1 MRTTALLA
9 LLAGLIAAPAAAQD
23 TMHQHGGASGT
34 MQDAMQQMQHGM
46 DIPSSGDTDTD
57 FARMMIPH
65 HQGAIDMA
73 RTELAQGKDPELRQL
88 AEEIIAAQEKEIAFL
103 EEWLA
108 KHGAQP

>member
-9 LLAGLIAAPAAAQD
+9 LLAGLLAAPAAAQD

-103 EEWLA
+103 KAWLA
-108 KHGAQP
+108 KRGVQP

>member
-34 MQDAMQQMQHGM
+34 MQDAMQHMQHGM
-46 DIPSSGDTDTD
+46 DMPSSGDTDTD

>member
-1 MRTTALLA
+1 MRTTALALVA
-9 LLAGLIAAPAAAQD
+9 GLLAIPAAAQD
-23 TMHQHGGASGT
+23 TMHQHGSGAGS

-46 DIPSSGDTDTD
+46 DIPASGDTDLD

-73 RTELAQGKDPELRQL
+73 RTELANGKDPELRQL

-103 EEWLA
+103 KEWLA